1 MNGGLFLVRPYKSQP
16 ARRAAA
22 AACTAPHRTA
32 ARPCTPPMATPA
44 HLRMAAVIRTL
55 RDGRP
60 CLPPPPMPPCHIGA
74 ELPLAVALSAAAS
87 TSCMLAPP
95 SNLTSMHLCM
105 AAWSTALTGLHLY
118 YTEHAWLLGALI
130 LGTTASTVV
139 AEVVGAVIRAARSR
153 ASRRRIREGE
163 GEDREPP
170 QSRRRVDASA
180 QVRERKRKRK
190 HGRARRARG
199 V

>member
-32 ARPCTPPMATPA
+32 ARPCTPPMA
-44 HLRMAAVIRTL
+44 AVIRTL
-55 RDGRP
+55 RDGCRL
-60 CLPPPPMPPCHIGA
+60 CLPPPPMVPPWHIGA

-87 TSCMLAPP
+87 TCLCMLTPP

-139 AEVVGAVIRAARSR
+139 AEVVGAVLRAARSR
-153 ASRRRIREGE
+153 ASRRRVREGDA
-163 GEDREPP
+163 EDREPP
-170 QSRRRVDASA
+170 HSRRMVDAST
-180 QVRERKRKRK
+180 QERERKRK
-190 HGRARRARG
+190 HGRGRTP
-199 V
+199 VV